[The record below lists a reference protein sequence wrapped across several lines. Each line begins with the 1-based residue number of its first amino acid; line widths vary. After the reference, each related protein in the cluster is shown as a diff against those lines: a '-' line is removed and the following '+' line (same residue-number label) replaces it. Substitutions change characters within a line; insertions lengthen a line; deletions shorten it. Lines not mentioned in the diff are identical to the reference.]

1 MGRVWRSWS
10 WEKLDRG
17 LQHYFSS
24 SSPSR
29 PLPSFP
35 FLSLLPLA
43 VPSLS
48 LSPVLS
54 LCWLYSSMSTM
65 PEVTE
70 SYTRKW
76 ALSRE
81 LRPEILR
88 RGVCTDFL
96 WVTGPFLD
104 SHWSQCTRI
113 HPGGESVGVE
123 MLQLLGP
130 PEKPQAWEVREQFL
144 RRRDMWLWADQ
155 NANIQT
161 I

>member
-10 WEKLDRG
+10 WEKLDQG

-29 PLPSFP
+29 PLAFLPFP
-35 FLSLLPLA
+35 FS
-43 VPSLS
+43 PSSRCPVSVS

-81 LRPEILR
+81 LQPEILR
-88 RGVCTDFL
+88 RGVFTDFL
-96 WVTGPFLD
+96 WVTCPFLD

-144 RRRDMWLWADQ
+144 RRDMWLWADQ
-155 NANIQT
+155 KANIQT